1 MRLVDSWRLMGP
13 SLYARVPVAL
23 AQVAFDA
30 GENPEAAF
38 VAWMTELARIASAV
52 ELAYDSPASR
62 FFRGGA
68 TFTFAAR
75 IDALLLAT
83 HATDKAVEA
92 ANARLA
98 GEAPPAF
105 DAVLAELALVP
116 RGSAALIALEDEAR
130 RRGVPFLWDDDAVTL
145 GMGKRSRTFAMDA
158 LPDTNAVPWP
168 ELGAIPVVLVTG
180 TNGKTTT
187 SRLVA
192 KMVRGAGLVV
202 GCTTTDVAKVGDR
215 VVDRGDCTGPAGAR
229 LVLRDRE
236 TEAAVLETARGG
248 ILRRGLA
255 VDEARGAIVTNVT
268 ADHLGHYGVMD
279 VPTMARVK
287 GVVGDVVV
295 LDGRVVLNA
304 EDPELV
310 ALAPSYRAP
319 VAFFSLD
326 PRAPAL
332 VAHVARGGEGWFL
345 RDDALVRSTRAGE
358 RTLAKVDEVPIGF
371 RGAARFNLANALG
384 AAALASTMEISE
396 DAIVDGL
403 RTFQPSF
410 EDNPGRSNLVERN
423 GVQIMVDFA
432 HNPDGLTNV
441 FALVEKIR
449 SRAGRLAIL
458 CGYGGDR
465 SDESMRASANLIRA
479 QRPALVV
486 LRDLAG
492 YQRGRQEGEVR
503 ALFRAEL
510 VARGMHDAEIEDAPS
525 EVESL
530 RRALAWAKPNDMVVI
545 LAHLESAG
553 VRALLKV
560 PSS

>member
-1 MRLVDSWRLMGP
+1 MHLVDSWRLMGP

-23 AQVAFDA
+23 AEVAFDA
-30 GENPEAAF
+30 GDDPEAAF
-38 VAWMTELARIASAV
+38 GAWKQELARIATAAG
-52 ELAYDSPASR
+52 LAYDAPAAR

-83 HATDKAVEA
+83 HVTDKAVEA
-92 ANARLA
+92 ANAVLT
-98 GEAPPAF
+98 GNAPRTWSE
-105 DAVLAELALVP
+105 VRSELAFVP
-116 RGSAALIALEDEAR
+116 RGDAPLIALEDEAR
-130 RRGVPFLWDDDAVTL
+130 RRGVPFLWDDEAVTL
-145 GMGKRSRTFAMDA
+145 GMGKRSRTFAIDA
-158 LPDTNAVPWP
+158 LPRGADVPWT

-192 KMVRGAGLVV
+192 KMARLAGLVV
-202 GCTTTDVAKVGDR
+202 GCTTTDIAQVGDR
-215 VVDRGDCTGPAGAR
+215 AVDRGDCTGPAGAR

-236 TEAAVLETARGG
+236 TEVAVLETARGG

-255 VDEARGAIVTNVT
+255 VEEACGALVTNVT

-295 LDGRVVLNA
+295 PDGRVVLNA

-310 ALAPSYRAP
+310 ALAKSYRAP

-332 VAHVARGGEGWFL
+332 VAHMARGGDAWFL
-345 RDDALVRSTRAGE
+345 RDDALVRSTRDGE
-358 RTLAKVDEVPIGF
+358 RVLAKVDEVPIAYG
-371 RGAARFNLANALG
+371 GAARFNLANALG
-384 AAALASTMEISE
+384 ASALASTMGFAE

-403 RTFQPSF
+403 RSFQPSF
-410 EDNPGRSNLVERN
+410 DDNPGRSNLVELG
-423 GVQIMVDFA
+423 GVQILIDFA

-441 FALVEKIR
+441 FALVAKLR
-449 SRAGRLAIL
+449 VPAGRLAIL

-465 SDESMRASANLIRA
+465 SDDSVRASARLIRE
-479 QRPALVV
+479 QQPALVV

-492 YQRGRQEGEVR
+492 YQRGRKEGEMR

-510 VARGMHDAEIEDAPS
+510 VASGLRDADIEDAAS
-525 EVESL
+525 EVASL
-530 RRALAWAKPNDMVVI
+530 RRALGWSKPGDMIVI

-553 VRALLKV
+553 VRALLGV
-560 PSS
+560 PAS